1 MVLGSQ
7 LQSPHP
13 GAPGRAPDPDLIRA
27 IAEQVT
33 TPTSQM
39 HGWKVIIAV
48 RSPNDPVLRAV
59 TGLPVNMREEPLIL
73 PPLTLEKSKQ
83 LALELI
89 ATTTLSGLQQ
99 QQKENIADHLSRLGD
114 RFPIWIALAVNVLAK
129 HGNLSNLP
137 RDSNDIAR
145 KYVDEVIER
154 SISRTCT
161 QQQLEDLLRWVA
173 IYEELDIEEASLLS
187 FVSKQAVFAD
197 ESRLLECLNSLVT
210 RKVVVRRGLNQRLY
224 SIKPDVVR
232 EFVVTDWLTWSV
244 ANKTEAKPA
253 AKSLLALI
261 LSGFEGKPL
270 PRVQS
275 LVRGLAKTELSTSL
289 QGAKLPALGATCRRT
304 HANRSGR
311 HRPRAAGNSLV
322 PGQL

>member
-1 MVLGSQ
+1 M
-7 LQSPHP
+7 
-13 GAPGRAPDPDLIRA
+13 
-27 IAEQVT
+27 
-33 TPTSQM
+33 
-39 HGWKVIIAV
+39 
-48 RSPNDPVLRAV
+48 
-59 TGLPVNMREEPLIL
+59 
-73 PPLTLEKSKQ
+73 TLEKSKQ
-83 LALELI
+83 LALRFLI

-145 KYVDEVIER
+145 KYVDQVIER

-173 IYEELDIEEASLLS
+173 IPEELDIEEASLLS

-210 RKVVVRRGLNQRLY
+210 RKVVVHQGLNQRLY

-289 QGAKLPALGATCRRT
+289 QGAKLQLLAPLVGELTRIAAEGTVLEQQGILSFLGSFDFARLSDVLEIMRTIRLTERPARTYSDFFGHKHEVTPQDRRGGLGMALVQCCPVHT
-304 HANRSGR
+304 H
-311 HRPRAAGNSLV
+311 
-322 PGQL
+322 